1 MWLCFWKKFKKKTQ
15 KIAFKIARAR
25 EYSKS
30 TTLSSHIDQTHN
42 LKRERE
48 RERERDDEEK
58 ERTPRGGVTTTPAR
72 GFSFFLALPFRIIRR
87 GRRGWTNNNNNNNN
101 SSTLFRKHYHT
112 PKMTSEAA
120 AAGGGGGEDAK
131 RRFQVVVAA
140 DELGGVGKNG
150 ALPWKLSKEMK
161 HFKSLTSDA
170 SEPMTQ
176 NAVIMGRKT
185 WESIPEKFRPL
196 PGRLNVVLSA
206 SGQVYEKSNKENGG
220 RDNDAKCLPEGVLAR
235 ASIEEAL
242 ETLSNGEY
250 KDIIE
255 KVFVIGGAK
264 VYEEALK
271 SEQCEA
277 VHLTEV
283 KPPAGK
289 DPKEY
294 FASDAFIPLPL
305 DSEKFRLYSSSKLV
319 KDGECSYT
327 TLTYVAQSGP
337 PGKFRVEAEKILPQK
352 ILKEQKH
359 EEMQYL
365 ELIKE
370 IIEEGNVKGDRTGT
384 GTISKFGCSM
394 RYDLR
399 RSFPLLTSKRVFW
412 RGVAE
417 ELLWFV
423 KGSTNA
429 NELKEKG
436 VGIWDGNGSREYLDS
451 IGLSHREVNDLGP
464 VYGFQWRHFN
474 AEYTDMHADYTGKGV
489 DQLAEVI
496 HKIKNNPNDRRIL
509 LTAWNPAALKEMALP
524 PCHMFCQFYVANGE
538 LSCQMYQRSCD
549 MGLGV
554 PFNIASYSLL
564 TCMIAQVCDLKPGD
578 FVHVLGDAHVYA
590 NHVEPLKTQL
600 KNEPRPFPQLKINPD
615 VKDIDGF
622 KFEDFEIIGYDPC
635 PKIEMKMAV

>member
-1 MWLCFWKKFKKKTQ
+1 MT
-15 KIAFKIARAR
+15 
-25 EYSKS
+25 
-30 TTLSSHIDQTHN
+30 
-42 LKRERE
+42 
-48 RERERDDEEK
+48 
-58 ERTPRGGVTTTPAR
+58 
-72 GFSFFLALPFRIIRR
+72 
-87 GRRGWTNNNNNNNN
+87 
-101 SSTLFRKHYHT
+101 
-112 PKMTSEAA
+112 TSEAA
-120 AAGGGGGEDAK
+120 AAGENAK

-337 PGKFRVEAEKILPQK
+337 AGKFRVEAEKILPQK